1 MLATELD
8 IKKKGKLF
16 QLMYKNRRI
25 RCCNSEDYIEHEKE
39 DYIEHE
45 NLEIIE
51 FIKDDL
57 YRCGELKLNK
67 NSVLTFETTPC
78 AYIIFSSRKSLY
90 KTSFYN
96 GMKLK
101 DFLSKYFIFDLI
113 FYNVNGEANL
123 ELKNS
128 RQKIRTII
136 GNEDFEVLL
145 KYSWGRYVGSD
156 MKMYD
161 YDVPLMPKNGVANYP
176 EEELEEINIDWDA
189 SDINQY
195 IKDGD
200 FYISEVDFAN
210 STISKKLISIF
221 DECTDFEK
229 ISILTLFHSFNRFSF
244 LLPLFFIRGWINK
257 RDFLNSMMVIHN
269 FQYWNRSKLNS
280 NFNHLESYKSL
291 NELGVLC
298 FNYASIGNREQKEIW
313 NTIQKGET
321 KNIEFKE
328 SLSLDVRKSMTINY
342 SPKKD
347 KDIELSVLKN
357 IAGFLNSEGGTIFI
371 GVKDNKEILGIDR
384 ELELL
389 HKSSI
394 DKIQLHLKNLINT
407 NFGKGN
413 PLIECSIK
421 EVFKKKIILIKCS
434 NSEKLIYL
442 KKLFYIRKGPGVEC
456 IQTPEE
462 MIEYL
467 EKVKSI

>member
-8 IKKKGKLF
+8 IKKKGKLY
-16 QLMYKNRRI
+16 QLKYKNKRI
-25 RCCNSEDYIEHEKE
+25 RCLNSEDYV
-39 DYIEHE
+39 EHE
-45 NLEIIE
+45 NQELIE

-67 NSVLTFETTPC
+67 KSILNFETTPC
-78 AYIIFSSRKSLY
+78 AYLLFSSRKSVY
-90 KTSFYN
+90 KTNFYN
-96 GMKLK
+96 GMEHK
-101 DFLSKYFIFDLI
+101 DFLSKYFIFDLV
-113 FYNVNGEANL
+113 FYNVNDEAKL

-128 RQKIRTII
+128 RKKIREKI
-136 GNEDFEVLL
+136 GDKYFEDLL
-145 KYSWGRYVGSD
+145 KYSWGRFIGSD

-161 YDVPLMPKNGVANYP
+161 YDVPLMPKNGVANFP
-176 EEELEEINIDWDA
+176 EEELEEINETWDA
-189 SDINQY
+189 SDIDQY

-210 STISKKLISIF
+210 SSISKKLISIF

-229 ISILTLFHSFNRFSF
+229 ISVLTLFHSFNRFSF

-269 FQYWNRSKLNS
+269 FQYWHRSELNR
-280 NFNHLESYKSL
+280 NFNHQETYKSL
-291 NELGVLC
+291 NELAVLC
-298 FNYASIGNREQKEIW
+298 LNYASIGDREQKEIW
-313 NTIQKGET
+313 NTIQIGET
-321 KNIEFKE
+321 ENIEFKE
-328 SLSLDVRKSMTINY
+328 SLSLDVRKSMTNNY

-357 IAGFLNSEGGTIFI
+357 IAGFLNSEGGTLFI
-371 GVKDNKEILGIDR
+371 GVKDDKEIIGIDR
-384 ELELL
+384 EVELL

-413 PLIECSIK
+413 PLIEFSIK
-421 EVFKKKIILIKCS
+421 EIFKKKIILITCS

-462 MIEYL
+462 MIQYL
-467 EKVKSI
+467 EKMNQNNQIN

>member
-1 MLATELD
+1 MLATELE
-8 IKKKGKLF
+8 IKKKGKLY
-16 QLMYKNRRI
+16 QLKYKNKRI
-25 RCCNSEDYIEHEKE
+25 RCFNSADYV
-39 DYIEHE
+39 EHE
-45 NLEIIE
+45 NQELIE

-67 NSVLTFETTPC
+67 KSVLNFETTPC
-78 AYIIFSSRKSLY
+78 AYLLFSSRKSLY
-90 KTSFYN
+90 KTNFYN
-96 GMKLK
+96 GMEHK

-113 FYNVNGEANL
+113 FYNVNDEANL

-128 RQKIRTII
+128 RKKIREKI
-136 GNEDFEVLL
+136 GDKYFEDLL
-145 KYSWGRYVGSD
+145 KYSWGRFVGSD

-161 YDVPLMPKNGVANYP
+161 YDVPLMPKNGVANFP
-176 EEELEEINIDWDA
+176 EEELEEINETWDA
-189 SDINQY
+189 SDIDQY

-200 FYISEVDFAN
+200 FYISEADFAN
-210 STISKKLISIF
+210 SSISKKLISIF

-229 ISILTLFHSFNRFSF
+229 ISVLTLFHSFNRFSF

-269 FQYWNRSKLNS
+269 FQYWNRSELNR
-280 NFNHLESYKSL
+280 NFNHQESYKSL
-291 NELGVLC
+291 NELAVLC
-298 FNYASIGNREQKEIW
+298 FNYASIGDREQKEIW
-313 NTIQKGET
+313 NTIQIGET
-321 KNIEFKE
+321 ENIEFKE
-328 SLSLDVRKSMTINY
+328 SLSLDVRKSMTNNY

-357 IAGFLNSEGGTIFI
+357 IAGFLNSEGGTLFI
-371 GVKDNKEILGIDR
+371 GVKDDKEILGIDR
-384 ELELL
+384 EVELL
-389 HKSSI
+389 HKCSI

-413 PLIECSIK
+413 PLIEFSIK
-421 EVFKKKIILIKCS
+421 EIFKKKIILIKCS

-462 MIEYL
+462 MIQYL
-467 EKVKSI
+467 EKINQNKQIN